1 MTDIEI
7 SKKQERLSIERA
19 IGEIL
24 SERRETVSCAES
36 CTGGLIA
43 HLFTSVPGSS
53 AYFLGGVVSYAESV
67 KTALLGVP
75 EELIDRVGVVSS
87 DVAIAMAEG
96 VRKATGSTYSVAT
109 TGFAGPGGDSVGEV
123 WVGASGPDGSISKR
137 FFYLGNERNINIEKF
152 AASAL
157 NLLRT
162 YIADRGS
169 RSPIQ
174 GSMYNSEL

>member
-1 MTDIEI
+1 MFKFRNAMTDMEI
-7 SKKQERLSIERA
+7 LKKQDELSPEKA
-19 IGEIL
+19 IGEML
-24 SERRETVSCAES
+24 SGRGETVSCAES

-75 EELIDRVGVVSS
+75 AELIDSVGVVSS
-87 DVAIAMAEG
+87 EVAIAMAEG

-123 WVGASGPDGSISKR
+123 RVGVSGPRGSISKR
-137 FFYLGNERNINIEKF
+137 FCYPGNVRKVNIEKF

-157 NLLRT
+157 NLLRI
-162 YIADRGS
+162 YITTD
-169 RSPIQ
+169 
-174 GSMYNSEL
+174 

>member
-1 MTDIEI
+1 MFKFHNAMTDMEI
-7 SKKQERLSIERA
+7 LKKQGELSPHCLGKVV
-19 IGEIL
+19 GEML
-24 SERRETVSCAES
+24 ADRGKTVSCAES

-87 DVAIAMAEG
+87 EVAIAMAEG
-96 VRKATGSTYSVAT
+96 VRKATGSTYGVST

-123 WVGASGPDGSISKR
+123 WVGVSGPRGSMSKR
-137 FFYLGNERNINIEKF
+137 FYYPGNERKVNIEKF

-157 NLLRT
+157 DLLRI
-162 YIADRGS
+162 YIAD
-169 RSPIQ
+169 
-174 GSMYNSEL
+174 